1 MSVPHKHILVLALG
15 PDFVGVGDDALGL
28 ITARQLRAEF
38 RNLLAS

>member
-1 MSVPHKHILVLALG
+1 MSFLRKHILVSRTR

-28 ITARQLRAEF
+28 IAAHQLRAEF